1 MRRHRWILVQ
11 ALVSVALLAFL
22 LRSLDLAAFR
32 ALFARL
38 PLWFYLLSLLVVLGG
53 QVVYAWRWRLL
64 LAEAGVRV
72 PFLLTVRQYFIGT
85 FLNNFLPSTVG
96 GDVGKVYFLGRDH
109 GYRVV
114 MASVVLDRMLG
125 LAMLAMW
132 ATLALWLFRMPSPG
146 TDRRSPGGYGYCCP
160 ADGDTRRHGNRHWRA
175 CGTGRRG
182 LALVPSPS
190 PSICSSFAIDM
201 AVSLRSPLLML
212 QAALAVIAYA
222 LAAGA
227 VYVVFIRI
235 QTGSAPPFMMT
246 TGVVMAT
253 AVLSNIPVSLNGLG
267 LREQLHAL
275 LLAPLGV
282 PREVAVAVS
291 LLFFGHLLVSSLLGA
306 GVLDPVAPAFPASGS
321 ASWDMSTVVVLQPGY
336 LPWLGFFDQLH
347 RADIFVYYDDVQ
359 YR

>member
-1 MRRHRWILVQ
+1 MLVQ
-11 ALVSVALLAFL
+11 AVLSMGLLAFL
-22 LRSLDLAAFR
+22 LQSLDLAAFR
-32 ALFARL
+32 TLFARL

-114 MASVVLDRMLG
+114 MASVVLDRLLG

-132 ATLALWLFRMPSPG
+132 ATVALWLFQMPSPVLAAARLAVTG
-146 TDRRSPGGYGYCCP
+146 IAALLAAILIVT
-160 ADGDTRRHGNRHWRA
+160 
-175 CGTGRRG
+175 GTGTGG
-182 LALVPSPS
+182 LAARVAWLGPRGVALAEHLQQ
-190 PSICSSFAIDM
+190 FRIDM

-212 QAALAVIAYA
+212 QAALAVIVYA

-235 QTGSAPPFMMT
+235 QTGTAPPLMMT

-291 LLFFGHLLVSSLLGA
+291 LLFFGHLLVSSLFGA
-306 GVLDPVAPAFPASGS
+306 GFWIQPRPLPGRPAAP
-321 ASWDMSTVVVLQPGY
+321 
-336 LPWLGFFDQLH
+336 LGT
-347 RADIFVYYDDVQ
+347 
-359 YR
+359 

>member
-1 MRRHRWILVQ
+1 MIPRNRWMLVQ
-11 ALVSVALLAFL
+11 AVLSMGLLAFL

-32 ALFARL
+32 TLFARL
-38 PLWFYLLSLLVVLGG
+38 PLWFYLLSLLVVMGG

-132 ATLALWLFRMPSPG
+132 ATVALWLFQMPSPVLAAARLAVTG
-146 TDRRSPGGYGYCCP
+146 IAALLAAILIVT
-160 ADGDTRRHGNRHWRA
+160 
-175 CGTGRRG
+175 GTGTGG
-182 LALVPSPS
+182 LAARVAWLGPRGVALAEHLQQ
-190 PSICSSFAIDM
+190 FRIDM

-212 QAALAVIAYA
+212 QAALAVIVYA

-235 QTGSAPPFMMT
+235 QTGTAPPLMMT

-291 LLFFGHLLVSSLLGA
+291 LLFFGHLLVSSLFGA
-306 GVLDPVAPAFPASGS
+306 GFWIQSRPLPGRPAAP
-321 ASWDMSTVVVLQPGY
+321 
-336 LPWLGFFDQLH
+336 LGT
-347 RADIFVYYDDVQ
+347 
-359 YR
+359 

>member
-1 MRRHRWILVQ
+1 MIPRHRWILVQ
-11 ALVSVALLAFL
+11 AVVSMGLLAFV

-32 ALFARL
+32 TLFARL

-96 GDVGKVYFLGRDH
+96 GDVGKVYFLGPDH

-125 LAMLAMW
+125 LAMLAIW
-132 ATLALWLFRMPSPG
+132 ATLVLWLFRMPSPVLTAARLAVTG
-146 TDRRSPGGYGYCCP
+146 IAALLAAILVVT
-160 ADGDTRRHGNRHWRA
+160 
-175 CGTGRRG
+175 GTGTGG
-182 LALVPSPS
+182 LAARVAWLGPRAV
-190 PSICSSFAIDM
+190 AIAERLQEFRVDM
-201 AVSLRSPLLML
+201 AVSVKSPLLML
-212 QAALAVIAYA
+212 QAALAVIGYA

-235 QTGSAPPFMMT
+235 QTGTAPPFIMT

-267 LREQLHAL
+267 LREQVHAL

-291 LLFFGHLLVSSLLGA
+291 LLFFGHLLVSSLFGAVFWIQSRPLPGSPAAPLG
-306 GVLDPVAPAFPASGS
+306 
-321 ASWDMSTVVVLQPGY
+321 T
-336 LPWLGFFDQLH
+336 
-347 RADIFVYYDDVQ
+347 
-359 YR
+359 

>member
-1 MRRHRWILVQ
+1 MLVQ
-11 ALVSVALLAFL
+11 AVLSIGLLAFL

-32 ALFARL
+32 TLFARL

-132 ATLALWLFRMPSPG
+132 ATVALWLFQMPSPVLAAARLAVTG
-146 TDRRSPGGYGYCCP
+146 IAALLAAILIVT
-160 ADGDTRRHGNRHWRA
+160 
-175 CGTGRRG
+175 GTGTGG
-182 LALVPSPS
+182 LAARVAWLGPRGVALAEHLQQ
-190 PSICSSFAIDM
+190 FRIDM

-235 QTGSAPPFMMT
+235 QTGTAPPLMMT

-267 LREQLHAL
+267 LREHLHAL

-291 LLFFGHLLVSSLLGA
+291 LLFFGHLLVSSLFGA
-306 GVLDPVAPAFPASGS
+306 GFWLQSRPLPGRPAAP
-321 ASWDMSTVVVLQPGY
+321 
-336 LPWLGFFDQLH
+336 LGT
-347 RADIFVYYDDVQ
+347 
-359 YR
+359 

>member
-1 MRRHRWILVQ
+1 MIPRNRWMLAQAVLSMGLLV
-11 ALVSVALLAFL
+11 FL
-22 LRSLDLAAFR
+22 LRSLDLVAFR
-32 ALFARL
+32 TLFARL

-72 PFLLTVRQYFIGT
+72 SLLLTVRQYFIGT

-132 ATLALWLFRMPSPG
+132 ATLALWLFRMPSPVLAAARLAVTG
-146 TDRRSPGGYGYCCP
+146 IAALLAAILIIT
-160 ADGDTRRHGNRHWRA
+160 
-175 CGTGRRG
+175 GTGTGG
-182 LALVPSPS
+182 LAARVARLGPRGVALAEHLQQ
-190 PSICSSFAIDM
+190 FRIDM
-201 AVSLRSPLLML
+201 AVSLRSPLLLL
-212 QAALAVIAYA
+212 QAALAVIGYA

-227 VYVVFIRI
+227 VYVAFIRI
-235 QTGSAPPFMMT
+235 QTGTAPPFMMT

-291 LLFFGHLLVSSLLGA
+291 LLFFGHLLVSSLFGA
-306 GVLDPVAPAFPASGS
+306 GFWIQSRPLRGRPAAP
-321 ASWDMSTVVVLQPGY
+321 
-336 LPWLGFFDQLH
+336 LGT
-347 RADIFVYYDDVQ
+347 
-359 YR
+359 

>member
-1 MRRHRWILVQ
+1 VTRRHLWIILQ
-11 ALVSVALLAFL
+11 ALMSVALLTFL
-22 LRSLDLAAFR
+22 IWSLDVVAFR
-32 ALFARL
+32 ALFVRL
-38 PLWFYLLSLLVVLGG
+38 PFWFYVLSLLVVIGG

-72 PFLLTVRQYFIGT
+72 PFRSIVRQYLIGT

-96 GDVGKVYFLGRDH
+96 GDLGKVYLLGRDH

-114 MASVVLDRMLG
+114 TASVLLDRMLG
-125 LAMLAMW
+125 LGMLAMW
-132 ATLALWLFRMPSPG
+132 AALALWLFRMPTPTLSAARLAVTG
-146 TDRRSPGGYGYCCP
+146 IATLV
-160 ADGDTRRHGNRHWRA
+160 AA
-175 CGTGRRG
+175 LLILAGTGTGG
-182 LALVPSPS
+182 LPARVAWLGPRAVAVAERLQQ
-190 PSICSSFAIDM
+190 FRVDM
-201 AVSLRSPLLML
+201 AVSVRSPLLMV
-212 QAALAVIAYA
+212 QAAVVVIGYA

-235 QTGSAPPFMMT
+235 QTGTAPPFMMT
-246 TGVVMAT
+246 TAVMMAT

-306 GVLDPVAPAFPASGS
+306 VFWMQSRPLAASPT
-321 ASWDMSTVVVLQPGY
+321 AN
-336 LPWLGFFDQLH
+336 LGT
-347 RADIFVYYDDVQ
+347 
-359 YR
+359 

>member
-1 MRRHRWILVQ
+1 LVQ
-11 ALVSVALLAFL
+11 AVLSMGLLAFL

-32 ALFARL
+32 TLFARL

-132 ATLALWLFRMPSPG
+132 ATVALWLFQMPSPVLAAARLAVTG
-146 TDRRSPGGYGYCCP
+146 IAALLAAILIVT
-160 ADGDTRRHGNRHWRA
+160 
-175 CGTGRRG
+175 GTGTGG
-182 LALVPSPS
+182 LAARVAWLGPRGVALAEHLQQ
-190 PSICSSFAIDM
+190 FRIDM

-212 QAALAVIAYA
+212 QAALAVIVYA

-235 QTGSAPPFMMT
+235 QTGTAPPLMMT

-291 LLFFGHLLVSSLLGA
+291 LLFFGHLLVSSLFGA
-306 GVLDPVAPAFPASGS
+306 GFWIQSRPLPGRPTAP
-321 ASWDMSTVVVLQPGY
+321 
-336 LPWLGFFDQLH
+336 LGT
-347 RADIFVYYDDVQ
+347 
-359 YR
+359 

>member
-1 MRRHRWILVQ
+1 VIPRHRWILVQ
-11 ALVSVALLAFL
+11 AVVSMGLLAFL

-32 ALFARL
+32 TLFARL

-72 PFLLTVRQYFIGT
+72 PLLLTVRQYFIGT

-125 LAMLAMW
+125 LAMLAIW
-132 ATLALWLFRMPSPG
+132 ATLVLWLFRMPSPVLTAARLAVTG
-146 TDRRSPGGYGYCCP
+146 IAVLLAAILVVT
-160 ADGDTRRHGNRHWRA
+160 
-175 CGTGRRG
+175 GTGTGG
-182 LALVPSPS
+182 LAARVAWLGPRAA
-190 PSICSSFAIDM
+190 AIAERLQQFRVDM
-201 AVSLRSPLLML
+201 AVSVKSPLLML
-212 QAALAVIAYA
+212 QAALAVIGYA

-235 QTGSAPPFMMT
+235 QTGSAPPFIMT

-267 LREQLHAL
+267 LREQVHAL

-291 LLFFGHLLVSSLLGA
+291 LLFFGHLLVSSLFGAVFWIQSRSLPGSPAAPLG
-306 GVLDPVAPAFPASGS
+306 
-321 ASWDMSTVVVLQPGY
+321 T
-336 LPWLGFFDQLH
+336 
-347 RADIFVYYDDVQ
+347 
-359 YR
+359 

>member
-1 MRRHRWILVQ
+1 MLVQ
-11 ALVSVALLAFL
+11 AVLSMGLLAFL

-32 ALFARL
+32 TLFARL

-132 ATLALWLFRMPSPG
+132 ATVALWLFQMPSPVLAAARLAVTG
-146 TDRRSPGGYGYCCP
+146 IAALLAAILIVT
-160 ADGDTRRHGNRHWRA
+160 
-175 CGTGRRG
+175 GTGTGG
-182 LALVPSPS
+182 LAARVAWLGPRGVALAEHLQQ
-190 PSICSSFAIDM
+190 FRIDM

-212 QAALAVIAYA
+212 QAALAVIVYA

-235 QTGSAPPFMMT
+235 QTGTAPPLMMT

-291 LLFFGHLLVSSLLGA
+291 LLFFGHLLVSSLFGA
-306 GVLDPVAPAFPASGS
+306 GFWIQSRPRPGPRTAP
-321 ASWDMSTVVVLQPGY
+321 
-336 LPWLGFFDQLH
+336 LGT
-347 RADIFVYYDDVQ
+347 
-359 YR
+359 

>member
-1 MRRHRWILVQ
+1 MIPRNRWMLVQ
-11 ALVSVALLAFL
+11 AVLSMGLLAFL
-22 LRSLDLAAFR
+22 LQSLDLAAFR
-32 ALFARL
+32 TLFARL

-132 ATLALWLFRMPSPG
+132 ATVALWLFQMPSPVLSAARLAVTG
-146 TDRRSPGGYGYCCP
+146 IAALLAAILIVT
-160 ADGDTRRHGNRHWRA
+160 
-175 CGTGRRG
+175 GTGTGG
-182 LALVPSPS
+182 LAARVAWLGPRGVALAEYLQQ
-190 PSICSSFAIDM
+190 FRIDM

-212 QAALAVIAYA
+212 QAALAVIGYA

-235 QTGSAPPFMMT
+235 QTGTAPPFMMT

-291 LLFFGHLLVSSLLGA
+291 LLFFGHLLVSSLFGA
-306 GVLDPVAPAFPASGS
+306 GFWIQSRPLRGRPAAP
-321 ASWDMSTVVVLQPGY
+321 
-336 LPWLGFFDQLH
+336 LGT
-347 RADIFVYYDDVQ
+347 
-359 YR
+359 

>member
-1 MRRHRWILVQ
+1 VLVQ
-11 ALVSVALLAFL
+11 GLISMALLAFL

-72 PFLLTVRQYFIGT
+72 PLLLTVRQYFIGT

-96 GDVGKVYFLGRDH
+96 GDVGKVYILGRDH

-125 LAMLAMW
+125 LAMLAIW
-132 ATLALWLFRMPSPG
+132 ATLALWLFRMPSPVLTAARLAVTG
-146 TDRRSPGGYGYCCP
+146 IAALLT
-160 ADGDTRRHGNRHWRA
+160 AILVVT
-175 CGTGRRG
+175 GTGTGG
-182 LALVPSPS
+182 LAGRVAWLGPRAV
-190 PSICSSFAIDM
+190 AIAGHLQQFRGDM
-201 AVSLRSPLLML
+201 AVSVRSPLLML
-212 QAALAVIAYA
+212 QAALAVIGYA

-235 QTGSAPPFMMT
+235 QTGSAPPFIMT

-267 LREQLHAL
+267 LREQVHAL

-291 LLFFGHLLVSSLLGA
+291 LLFFGHLLVSSLFGA
-306 GVLDPVAPAFPASGS
+306 VFWIQSHPRAR
-321 ASWDMSTVVVLQPGY
+321 
-336 LPWLGFFDQLH
+336 H
-347 RADIFVYYDDVQ
+347 RAAPLGT
-359 YR
+359 

>member
-1 MRRHRWILVQ
+1 MG
-11 ALVSVALLAFL
+11 LLAFL

-32 ALFARL
+32 TLFARL

-132 ATLALWLFRMPSPG
+132 ATVALWLFQMPSPVLAAARLAVTG
-146 TDRRSPGGYGYCCP
+146 IAALLAAILIVT
-160 ADGDTRRHGNRHWRA
+160 
-175 CGTGRRG
+175 GTGTGG
-182 LALVPSPS
+182 LAARVAWLGPRGVALAEHLQQ
-190 PSICSSFAIDM
+190 FRIDM

-212 QAALAVIAYA
+212 QAALAVIVYA

-235 QTGSAPPFMMT
+235 QTGTAPPLMMT

-291 LLFFGHLLVSSLLGA
+291 LLFFGHLLVSSLFGA
-306 GVLDPVAPAFPASGS
+306 GFWIQSRPLPGRPAAP
-321 ASWDMSTVVVLQPGY
+321 
-336 LPWLGFFDQLH
+336 LGT
-347 RADIFVYYDDVQ
+347 
-359 YR
+359 

>member
-1 MRRHRWILVQ
+1 MIPRNRWMLVQ
-11 ALVSVALLAFL
+11 AVLSMGLLVFL

-72 PFLLTVRQYFIGT
+72 PLLLTVRQYFIGT

-114 MASVVLDRMLG
+114 MASVMLDRMLG

-132 ATLALWLFRMPSPG
+132 ATLALWLFRMPSPVLTAARLAVTG
-146 TDRRSPGGYGYCCP
+146 IAALLAAILIVT
-160 ADGDTRRHGNRHWRA
+160 
-175 CGTGRRG
+175 GTGTGG
-182 LALVPSPS
+182 LAPRVAWLGPRGVALAEHLQQ
-190 PSICSSFAIDM
+190 FRIDM

-212 QAALAVIAYA
+212 QAALAVIGYA

-227 VYVVFIRI
+227 VYVAFIRI
-235 QTGSAPPFMMT
+235 QTGTAPPFMMT

-291 LLFFGHLLVSSLLGA
+291 LLFFGHLLVSSLFGA
-306 GVLDPVAPAFPASGS
+306 GFWIQSRPLRGRPPAP
-321 ASWDMSTVVVLQPGY
+321 
-336 LPWLGFFDQLH
+336 LGT
-347 RADIFVYYDDVQ
+347 
-359 YR
+359 

>member
-1 MRRHRWILVQ
+1 MRRHRWIVVQ
-11 ALVSVALLAFL
+11 GLITVALLAFM

-32 ALFARL
+32 ELFVRL

-72 PFLLTVRQYFIGT
+72 SLRATIRQYFIGT

-96 GDVGKVYFLGRDH
+96 GDVGKVYLLGRAH

-114 MASVVLDRMLG
+114 MASVVLDRVLG

-132 ATLALWLFRMPSPG
+132 AAVALWLFRMPTAALTVARLAVTG
-146 TDRRSPGGYGYCCP
+146 VAGLLAAILIIT
-160 ADGDTRRHGNRHWRA
+160 
-175 CGTGRRG
+175 GTGTGG
-182 LALVPSPS
+182 LPARVAWLGPR
-190 PSICSSFAIDM
+190 AIAVAERLQQFRVDM
-201 AVSLRSPLLML
+201 AVSLRSPLLL
-212 QAALAVIAYA
+212 LKAALVVGGYA

-235 QTGSAPPFMMT
+235 QTGTAPPFVMT

-291 LLFFGHLLVSSLLGA
+291 LLFFGHLLVSSLFGA
-306 GVLDPVAPAFPASGS
+306 VFWLQSRPLAGRPAAPAG
-321 ASWDMSTVVVLQPGY
+321 T
-336 LPWLGFFDQLH
+336 
-347 RADIFVYYDDVQ
+347 
-359 YR
+359 

>member
-1 MRRHRWILVQ
+1 MIPRNRWMLVQ
-11 ALVSVALLAFL
+11 AVLSMGLLVFL

-72 PFLLTVRQYFIGT
+72 PLLLTVRQYFIGT

-114 MASVVLDRMLG
+114 MASVMLDRMLG

-132 ATLALWLFRMPSPG
+132 ATLALWLFRMPSPVLTAARLAVTG
-146 TDRRSPGGYGYCCP
+146 IAALLAAILIVT
-160 ADGDTRRHGNRHWRA
+160 
-175 CGTGRRG
+175 GTGTGG
-182 LALVPSPS
+182 LAPRVAWLGPRGVALAEHLQQ
-190 PSICSSFAIDM
+190 FRIDM

-212 QAALAVIAYA
+212 QAALAVIGYA

-227 VYVVFIRI
+227 VYVAFIRI
-235 QTGSAPPFMMT
+235 QTGTAPPFMMT

-291 LLFFGHLLVSSLLGA
+291 LLFFGHLLVSSLFGA
-306 GVLDPVAPAFPASGS
+306 GFWIQSRPLRGRPAAP
-321 ASWDMSTVVVLQPGY
+321 
-336 LPWLGFFDQLH
+336 LGT
-347 RADIFVYYDDVQ
+347 
-359 YR
+359 

>member
-1 MRRHRWILVQ
+1 MIRRHHWIVVQ
-11 ALVSVALLAFL
+11 GLITVALLAFM

-32 ALFARL
+32 ELFVRL
-38 PLWFYLLSLLVVLGG
+38 PLWFYFLSLLVVLGG

-72 PFLLTVRQYFIGT
+72 PLVATVRQYFIGT
-85 FLNNFLPSTVG
+85 FLSNFLPSTVG
-96 GDVGKVYFLGRDH
+96 GDVGKVYLLGRAH

-132 ATLALWLFRMPSPG
+132 AAVALWLFRMPTPTLTVARLAVTGVAGLLAAILIVS
-146 TDRRSPGGYGYCCP
+146 
-160 ADGDTRRHGNRHWRA
+160 
-175 CGTGRRG
+175 GTGTGG
-182 LALVPSPS
+182 LAARVAWLGPRA
-190 PSICSSFAIDM
+190 IAFAEQLQQFRIDM
-201 AVSLRSPLLML
+201 AVSLRSPLLL
-212 QAALAVIAYA
+212 LKAALVVGGYA

-235 QTGSAPPFMMT
+235 QTGTAPPFVMT

-275 LLAPLGV
+275 LLSPLGV

-291 LLFFGHLLVSSLLGA
+291 LLFFSHLLVSSLFGA
-306 GVLDPVAPAFPASGS
+306 MFWLQSRPLTGRPPAPTG
-321 ASWDMSTVVVLQPGY
+321 T
-336 LPWLGFFDQLH
+336 
-347 RADIFVYYDDVQ
+347 
-359 YR
+359 